1 MSNYFIRKSAGDW
14 WIQGHNTEVKCTF
27 SGSLEVAY
35 QMGLTENI
43 HQQLAGLH
51 LDEATKKLF
60 ESTIIND
67 SLEGR
72 HDELPLHAATTAFME
87 TPFKDIKDVM

>member
-43 HQQLAGLH
+43 HQQLAEMCIKESSKSII
-51 LDEATKKLF
+51 EAKMM
-60 ESTIIND
+60 ND
-67 SLEGR
+67 SIEGR
-72 HDELPLHAATTAFME
+72 HNEQPFHAASESLKF